1 MLNVE
6 SQGQLLQKRRLFQ
19 SQASQYIVIICMRVF
34 QAIYLC
40 MCILLLFI
48 SSVISKLDWLGGQ
61 HLL

>member
-48 SSVISKLDWLGGQ
+48 SSVISKLD
-61 HLL
+61 